1 MPRTR
6 PGVYKDATNPLTNT
20 MTETYTILQRTVFD
34 SWATIDVAHN
44 LKEACNLA
52 AHYCDAAGVERT
64 IVLDEMGAMVCVE
77 S

>member
-1 MPRTR
+1 MQ
-6 PGVYKDATNPLTNT
+6 
-20 MTETYTILQRTVFD
+20 ETYTIMQRTNFD
-34 SWATIDVAHN
+34 SWATIDVVHD

-64 IVLDEMGAMVCVE
+64 IVLDEMGSMVCVE